1 MNGCECKRGFF
12 TLRACGEAAIGPCQT
27 CLRAM
32 CAEHAASP
40 TQCLDCASRE
50 RQGNGTAWNG
60 HDDDLWIYRH
70 RERMH
75 TSAGAGTAGSALPV
89 QAFDQHDRNAFD
101 QPDVER
107 DDGDDD
113 ARGGF
118 GDS

>member
-1 MNGCECKRGFF
+1 
-12 TLRACGEAAIGPCQT
+12 
-27 CLRAM
+27 
-32 CAEHAASP
+32 
-40 TQCLDCASRE
+40 
-50 RQGNGTAWNG
+50 
-60 HDDDLWIYRH
+60 
-70 RERMH
+70 
-75 TSAGAGTAGSALPV
+75 LPV